1 MSYGQKFQFC
11 SKKSILKIMKHSSEV
26 CSLHSAGWLETYPED
41 NGSIDAISPIGA
53 KEAVFERGY
62 SVLLSPVSE

>member
-1 MSYGQKFQFC
+1 
-11 SKKSILKIMKHSSEV
+11 MKHSSEV